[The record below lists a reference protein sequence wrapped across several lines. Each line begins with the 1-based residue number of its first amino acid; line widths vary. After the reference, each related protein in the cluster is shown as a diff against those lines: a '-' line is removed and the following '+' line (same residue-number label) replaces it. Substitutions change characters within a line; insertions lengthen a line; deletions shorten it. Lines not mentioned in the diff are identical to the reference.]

1 MFILNQIDTITHID
15 LYFPKIYPISD
26 NKKLELVLYKKLNE
40 NRVNLITN
48 NLIYVSSNNNYNSFK
63 LISPL
68 IVNDTIYIGYKQFD
82 DEFIPIGL
90 DKNNNNSDKIFFN
103 INGSWEQNNLING
116 SLMIRPKFSK
126 VEDFVTKTEN
136 IINNDL
142 KVYPNPSYNKLNLN
156 YYVDQFSI
164 YNQNGIKLIFKNQKT
179 NEINI
184 KGLDAG
190 VYIIILKYRNRI
202 FKKKIIKLNEAF

>member
-1 MFILNQIDTITHID
+1 MYILKQVDTITHID
-15 LYFPKIYPISD
+15 LFFPKIYPISD
-26 NKKLELVLYKKLNE
+26 NKKLELILYKKLND
-40 NRVNLITN
+40 NRINLITN
-48 NLIYVSSNNNYNSFK
+48 NLINISSNNNYNSFK

-82 DEFIPIGL
+82 GDFIPIGL

-103 INGSWEQNNLING
+103 TNGSWEQNNLING
-116 SLMIRPKFSK
+116 SLMIRPKFSR
-126 VEDFVTKTEN
+126 VENFITKTES
-136 IINNDL
+136 IINDNL
-142 KVYPNPSYNKLNLN
+142 NIYPNPSYNKLKLN

-164 YNQNGIKLIFKNQKT
+164 YDQNGKILIFKNEKS

-190 VYIIILKYRNRI
+190 NYIILLKYRNKI
-202 FKKKIIKLNEAF
+202 YKKRIIKLPEAF